1 MRFEPGTFFF
11 TLSLVF
17 NMQNMPTAFLESFK
31 LMKTEI
37 ANLDSSDPY
46 YPSSN
51 GHGQAYSDGY
61 SDEPLYKPMSVLIPP
76 KDISRLPIVDQHDG
90 YGKVSNCIFKHY
102 VIIT

>member
-1 MRFEPGTFFF
+1 
-11 TLSLVF
+11 
-17 NMQNMPTAFLESFK
+17 MPTAFLESFK

-90 YGKVSNCIFKHY
+90 YGKVSNFICKDY
-102 VIIT
+102 LIIT